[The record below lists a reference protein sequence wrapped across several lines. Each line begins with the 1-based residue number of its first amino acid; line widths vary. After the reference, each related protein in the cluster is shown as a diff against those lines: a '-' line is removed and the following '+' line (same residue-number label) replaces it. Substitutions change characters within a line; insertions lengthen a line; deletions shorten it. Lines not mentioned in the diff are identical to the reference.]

1 MRKRLL
7 CVLMT
12 ALLLAGCGKAGVNKA
27 EELALTI
34 RGEYLAME
42 QCAAR
47 ASVTADYGQRV
58 YAYEMSAAVNGEE
71 TVLTLSVPETVAGL
85 TARLAGAEN
94 RLEFDGVSV
103 ETGPLDPPASP
114 PSPPSRFC
122 WRRPGRAT

>member
-12 ALLLAGCGKAGVNKA
+12 ALLLAGCGKAGVNEA

-42 QCAAR
+42 QCAMR

-58 YAYEMSAAVNGEE
+58 YA
-71 TVLTLSVPETVAGL
+71 
-85 TARLAGAEN
+85 
-94 RLEFDGVSV
+94 
-103 ETGPLDPPASP
+103 
-114 PSPPSRFC
+114 
-122 WRRPGRAT
+122 